1 MVLHGVKYN
10 TRRTYGFAEKLYLL
24 FCDMYGF
31 NVMPASESQILAF
44 VAHLN
49 RRGLCSSTM
58 SVYLA
63 AVRFL
68 HVSNGF
74 IDPLWDRPHIKLVLR
89 AVGLEGSGPQQK
101 LPITHEI
108 LAAIKAFSLSMYDDY
123 TCWTAMN

>member
-1 MVLHGVKYN
+1 MQKN
-10 TRRTYGFAEKLYLL
+10 FTL

-31 NVMPASESQILAF
+31 NIMPASESQILAF

-63 AVRFL
+63 ALCFL

-74 IDPLWDRPHIKLVLR
+74 TDPLRDRPHIKLALR
-89 AVGLEGSGPQQK
+89 AVGLEARVQIQN
-101 LPITHEI
+101 
-108 LAAIKAFSLSMYDDY
+108 YR
-123 TCWTAMN
+123 